1 MKKQVKSKKNDSV
14 GWYATRLKD
23 RRRSVNIYPNI
34 YCHESNFFFRSIH
47 QSGLSTNQ
55 TYKINIVFQNSY

>member
-1 MKKQVKSKKNDSV
+1 MKKQVKSKKNDFV

-55 TYKINIVFQNSY
+55 THK